1 MDLKTATDTD
11 FIGGAN
17 RTLVDCRRVLKYT
30 YAYAFTNDDDNH
42 KDLLMVHI
50 ERLELF
56 VEELSLESEGA
67 ITQEGR
73 EKVVNLINIVE
84 KSKEAVEGFI
94 AFGATFTASGGKM
107 M

>member
-42 KDLLMVHI
+42 NGSNDSNGSK
-50 ERLELF
+50 
-56 VEELSLESEGA
+56 
-67 ITQEGR
+67 ITG
-73 EKVVNLINIVE
+73 
-84 KSKEAVEGFI
+84 
-94 AFGATFTASGGKM
+94 
-107 M
+107 